1 MTTMYNGL
9 SMSIEMGW
17 KPFRAVLLIASAFA
31 LLGCSDPGNTPI
43 TYERIVIDTYSPNG
57 SYTAD
62 TYIDLFDENGDP
74 DADDPWSSDDTG
86 EALAS
91 ADSGNPDWPMMA
103 RIDYTGD
110 LKPGDIYYIRV
121 RGATETV
128 DDPYAIR
135 VLSLN
140 VGDSLPGY
148 VSLSPV
154 IGLDGYEDDD
164 DPVSTGGVPTNPV
177 PIQLGNSNSL
187 SRSIDN
193 PSGLPGDGD
202 IDWFKLVLP

>member
-1 MTTMYNGL
+1 MYNGL

-148 VSLSPV
+148 VFLTPV
-154 IGLDGYEDDD
+154 VPPDDPDSGENDD

-177 PIQLGNSNSL
+177 PIQLGNANSL